1 MNFEDTLIL
10 MQVYLSN
17 IFDRLDL
24 KATQTVLA
32 TVADNIVSGGRL
44 AYCTLREP
52 NKVHAP
58 SHDTPMKMIHLTEL
72 STELQKRGGKVH

>member
-1 MNFEDTLIL
+1 M
-10 MQVYLSN
+10 YLSN

-24 KATQTVLA
+24 KVTQTILT

-58 SHDTPMKMIHLTEL
+58 SHDTPMKLLHLKEL
-72 STELQKRGGKVH
+72 STELQKKDRMIMYSGFHVFAVKD